1 MIKLCHAMDNIKYI
15 FFDWG
20 YTLAGSFKNTDA
32 EIKIIL
38 DKYHLSWQDIFTYWK
53 NYQLLLSLGK
63 INQAQVFHDLSLL
76 LKISKEDL
84 QEIDRL
90 LLEAHIIDND
100 TVATIKTLKKQ
111 GYYLGI
117 ISNNSQKNVDYILE
131 RDHLAQYFDKV
142 IVSETIQERKPNLKV
157 YLTAFADI
165 SPADFSKILFVSDE
179 LIEDLVAVKIL
190 GVKTAWLKSKVNN
203 EWKQEEKEILIK
215 PDITITSL
223 TELLSAK
230 I

>member
-1 MIKLCHAMDNIKYI
+1 MNKIKYI

-20 YTLAGSFKNTDA
+20 YTLAGSFKNTDY

-38 DKYHLSWQDIFTYWK
+38 DKYNLIWEDIFQYWK

-63 INQAQVFHDLSLL
+63 INEEQIYHDLSIL

-84 QEIDRL
+84 QKIDRL
-90 LLEAHIIDND
+90 LRESHIVDDD
-100 TVATIKTLKKQ
+100 TVETIKTLKKQ

-131 RDHLAQYFDKV
+131 RDNLAQYFDKV
-142 IVSETIQERKPNLKV
+142 IVSETIKERKPNLKV
-157 YLTAFADI
+157 YLTAFENI
-165 SPADFSKILFVSDE
+165 TPEDFSKILFVSDKFV
-179 LIEDLVAVKIL
+179 EDLVSVKIL

-203 EWKQEEKEILIK
+203 EWKKEEKEIFIK
-215 PDITITSL
+215 PDMIISSI
-223 TELLSAK
+223 TELLK
-230 I
+230 NMT

>member
-1 MIKLCHAMDNIKYI
+1 MDKIQYI

-32 EIKIIL
+32 EIKTIL
-38 DKYHLSWQDIFTYWK
+38 DKYNLNWKDIFKYWK

-63 INQAQVFHDLSLL
+63 INQEQVYCDLSLL
-76 LKISKEDL
+76 LKISPEDL
-84 QEIDRL
+84 QEIDRI
-90 LLEAHIIDND
+90 LLEAHIIGNG
-100 TVATIKTLKKQ
+100 TVETIKTLKKQ

-117 ISNNSQKNVDYILE
+117 ISNNAQKNVDYILA
-131 RDHLAQYFDKV
+131 RDNLAQYFDKV
-142 IVSETIQERKPNLKV
+142 VVSETIKERKPNLKV

-165 SPADFSKILFVSDE
+165 APEDFSKILFVSDE
-179 LIEDLVAVKIL
+179 FIEDLVAVKIL
-190 GVKTAWLKSKVNN
+190 GVKTAWLKTKLNN

-215 PDITITSL
+215 PDITIASI
-223 TELLSAK
+223 TELLNAE